1 MAFWKPACQV
11 PDRNEPRVCDTGG
24 LVWRLDEDLMDA
36 TTKRQYAAI
45 DELPNLR
52 RFTEAELRL
61 RSIILGSPEVPR
73 MHGLEMLTNQATA
86 HIWPHAEWT

>member
-1 MAFWKPACQV
+1 M
-11 PDRNEPRVCDTGG
+11 CDTGG

-45 DELPNLR
+45 EDLPNLR

-61 RSIILGSPEVPR
+61 RSIILGSPEVPH
-73 MHGLEMLTNQATA
+73 MQGLEASTIKPHDMCGRMQNVDAVLYSREIETLT
-86 HIWPHAEWT
+86 